1 MDRIHLKT
9 AVSVLCCYNKIP
21 TATYFMMMVIW
32 LMILVD
38 EGLLQQAFG
47 ILAMGHQKVE
57 TKPLHEEGHV
67 REEGS
72 QRAESSEELAR
83 SWALADN

>member
-1 MDRIHLKT
+1 
-9 AVSVLCCYNKIP
+9 
-21 TATYFMMMVIW
+21 MVIW

-83 SWALADN
+83 SWALADNWPQLLPTKPY